1 MPPAWAYF
9 DTSAVVKR
17 YVREE
22 GGARARALLRRY
34 RFVSSAV
41 APVEA
46 VSALCRR
53 RAAGELADAHLAAV
67 IARMRADRA
76 YWELVEVS
84 PLVLARAEE
93 LVERTALRSLDAI
106 HMASALLF
114 QAAGGARLPFV
125 TADVRQREAAGALAL
140 DVVWVGP

>member
-1 MPPAWAYF
+1 MPAPWAYF

-34 RFVSSAV
+34 RFVSSAI

-53 RAAGELADAHLAAV
+53 RADGELADRHFAAV
-67 IARMRADRA
+67 LARLREDRA

-84 PLVLARAEE
+84 SLVLARAEE
-93 LVERTALRSLDAI
+93 LVAGTGLRTLDAI
-106 HMASALLF
+106 HVASALLF
-114 QAAGGARLPFV
+114 AAASGGRLPFV
-125 TADVRQREAAGALAL
+125 TADVKQREAAGVSAL